1 MHHQQAGNAGR
12 PAMVQKTLHQMHR
25 CGAFFAR
32 QAPLRRILPDLSP
45 VFAIKGR
52 FAAFFHFWH
61 SPCFISIVLAAAI
74 TEY

>member
-1 MHHQQAGNAGR
+1 
-12 PAMVQKTLHQMHR
+12 MVQKRYIKCTVVVHF
-25 CGAFFAR
+25 CAP
-32 QAPLRRILPDLSP
+32 APLRRILPDLSP
-45 VFAIKGR
+45 VLPSKGR